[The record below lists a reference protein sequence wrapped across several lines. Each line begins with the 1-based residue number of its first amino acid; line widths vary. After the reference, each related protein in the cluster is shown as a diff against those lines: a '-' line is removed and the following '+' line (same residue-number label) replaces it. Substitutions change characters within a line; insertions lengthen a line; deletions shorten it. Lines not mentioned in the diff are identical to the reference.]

1 MAQPGRQEWVTVIEC
16 ISAAGTKI
24 EPYVIF
30 KGANL
35 ISSWLPANL
44 PLGWMFTTNAKGWT
58 NNFHGMQWIRHF
70 NARTRLRLQDP
81 DEYRLLL
88 CDGHDSHISAAFVGY
103 CIQNRIELVLLPPH
117 SSHLLQP
124 LDVGV
129 FAPLKMALA
138 HKQTRL
144 FRSGVRR
151 IEKPEWLEHFI
162 EAREEGITE
171 KNILAGWR
179 GAGLFPENMHRVLHQ
194 LPDIA
199 TPISTPVSP
208 LANATS
214 TPFFLS
220 SSPPDPAILRST
232 NQAFLATSTITDL
245 DTDYK
250 RHMRRLSGISERLQT
265 EVTMLQKELKEV
277 KEVNAKRKERASGK
291 RIILKDKSILS
302 TEEVHQAL
310 KEAEEI
316 THAKKLKKGKGMKK
330 KGQKRKV
337 LSTEIDDRRGYGGDE
352 DDNHSVAESLH
363 LEDVE
368 ISECI
373 EVAF

>member
-1 MAQPGRQEWVTVIEC
+1 
-16 ISAAGTKI
+16 
-24 EPYVIF
+24 
-30 KGANL
+30 
-35 ISSWLPANL
+35 
-44 PLGWMFTTNAKGWT
+44 MFTTNAKGWT
-58 NNFHGMQWIRHF
+58 NNFYGMQWIQHF
-70 NARTRLRLQDP
+70 NARMRLHLQDP

-88 CDGHDSHISAAFVGY
+88 CDGHNSHISAAFVGY
-103 CIQNRIELVLLPPH
+103 YIQNRIELVLLPPH
-117 SSHLLQP
+117 SSHLLQL
-124 LDVGV
+124 LDVRV

-138 HKQTRL
+138 HKQTHL

-151 IEKPEWLEHFI
+151 IEKPEWLEHYI

-179 GAGLFPENMHRVLHQ
+179 GAGLFLENMYRVLHQ
-194 LPDIA
+194 LSDIA
-199 TPISTPVSP
+199 APISTLASP
-208 LANATS
+208 SANATS

-232 NQAFLATSTITDL
+232 NQAFLATSTIADL
-245 DTDYK
+245 DMDYK
-250 RHMRRLSGISERLQT
+250 RQMRRLSGISERLQT

-316 THAKKLKKGKGMKK
+316 TYAKKLKKKKGMIK
-330 KGQKRKV
+330 KGRKEKV
-337 LSTEIDDRRGYGGDE
+337 LSSEIHDGASYGGDE
-352 DDNHSVAESLH
+352 DDNLSVAESLH
-363 LEDVE
+363 LEDIE
-368 ISECI
+368 ILECI
-373 EVAF
+373 EVVF